1 MKIPPKSLALLGVSL
16 LLITAGCSTLTG
28 TGPEQTPTPEPTVT
42 ETPTPE
48 PTVTATPTPTPPKTE
63 TQTPE
68 QTPTETESD
77 LIAERRQKY
86 TAFNETYRFLLRDT
100 GTEVLVLGSR
110 AYPKN
115 ETYHLTY
122 QLNASMNQSKN
133 AAIRRDVAI
142 SYIVV
147 ADSWNSDEYP
157 DKDHT
162 WLPDTVCL
170 TEVTEDG
177 TVYGHRYIRYNWAFK
192 YNEGLWSGLVYM
204 GHFGGTLKKG
214 PADPDYGSTETGAD
228 PDYPEPYDSVCR

>member
-122 QLNASMNQSKN
+122 QLNASIVSLDLITLLHQLATLGAVILLIGQMIFVWNLVTSWLEGPIIQDGDPWDLAETDQLTKEFAWFEQKQAS
-133 AAIRRDVAI
+133 ALPDGGEDVDETDVA
-142 SYIVV
+142 
-147 ADSWNSDEYP
+147 
-157 DKDHT
+157 T
-162 WLPDTVCL
+162 
-170 TEVTEDG
+170 DG
-177 TVYGHRYIRYNWAFK
+177 GVDVGDGRA
-192 YNEGLWSGLVYM
+192 
-204 GHFGGTLKKG
+204 
-214 PADPDYGSTETGAD
+214 
-228 PDYPEPYDSVCR
+228 